1 MMNMIQIASASNEMV
16 SPLMLADRLLTLAQ
30 DAQRAGLHR
39 PAARLLRL
47 AYAVYDEKPHGA
59 QKGHA

>member
-1 MMNMIQIASASNEMV
+1 MIQIGNTTNELSGAAMV
-16 SPLMLADRLLTLAQ
+16 SPLMLGDRLLSLAQ

-47 AYAVYDEKPHGA
+47 AYAVYDEKPA
-59 QKGHA
+59 HA